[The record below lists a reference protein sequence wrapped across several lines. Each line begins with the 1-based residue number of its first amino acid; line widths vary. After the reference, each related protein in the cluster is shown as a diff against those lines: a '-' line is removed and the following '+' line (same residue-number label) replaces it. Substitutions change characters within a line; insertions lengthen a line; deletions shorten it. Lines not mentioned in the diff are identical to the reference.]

1 MFDEKNSII
10 LKKKYFYYLF
20 SKNIIILFLILFIQI
35 DKYKN
40 RIVKIDKINQ
50 IYYPSNF
57 SGKNNIQKCYLSL
70 DSSNIK
76 IIHLILTRFLMD
88 FLSKSFSK
96 NLYKEEYI
104 RNGFRVMKKYLFPS
118 LENQSCKNFIWILI
132 IGNKANITYVKKSL
146 NLNKNSFQSIV
157 IYEKEIKNYVKKIS
171 SGFDI
176 LITTRIDYDDRIYY
190 DAVNDVRKAINVNKP
205 MNLYGYNRGFYFL
218 ENEGKYFDYYNNYGN
233 QGAHGIFLSL
243 ILVLNKVND
252 SYTVYNLGDHGK
264 IRKTLLKNY
273 KLYGIKTLNYEPS
286 FFDNGDPKFVYVS
299 QNYSTRFRFKINR
312 KALKVNNFNLSK
324 FYGK

>member
-1 MFDEKNSII
+1 MFDEKNSFIF
-10 LKKKYFYYLF
+10 KKKYFYYLF
-20 SKNIIILFLILFIQI
+20 SKNIIILFLLILFIQI
-35 DKYKN
+35 DKCKN
-40 RIVKIDKINQ
+40 GIEKINK
-50 IYYPSNF
+50 INSNF
-57 SGKNNIQKCYLSL
+57 SFKNNIQKCYLSL

-76 IIHLILTRFLMD
+76 IIHLILTRFLME
-88 FLSKSFSK
+88 FFSKSFSK

-104 RNGFRVMKKYLFPS
+104 LNGIRVMKKYLFPS

-132 IGNKANITYVKKSL
+132 IGNKANITYVKNAL

-190 DAVNDVRKAINVNKP
+190 DAVNDVRKAVNINRP
-205 MNLYGYNRGFYFL
+205 MILYGYNRGVFYF
-218 ENEGKYFDYYNNYGN
+218 ESEGKYYDYYNNWRN
-233 QGAHGIFLSL
+233 NGAHSIFLSL

-252 SYTVYNLGDHGK
+252 SYTVYDLNNHVT
-264 IRKTLLKNY
+264 IRQTLLKNY
-273 KLYGIKTLNYEPS
+273 KSYGIKTLNYEPS
-286 FFDNGDPKFVYVS
+286 IFDNGDPKFVYVR
-299 QNYSTRFRFKINR
+299 QNYSSTFSFKINR
-312 KALKVNNFNLSK
+312 KTLKINNFNLSK

>member
-1 MFDEKNSII
+1 MKKMLDEKNSIF
-10 LKKKYFYYLF
+10 LLF
-20 SKNIIILFLILFIQI
+20 IYKNIIILFLILFIQI
-35 DKYKN
+35 DKCKN
-40 RIVKIDKINQ
+40 RIEKINKINQ
-50 IYYPSNF
+50 IHYNSNF

-76 IIHLILTRFLMD
+76 IIHLILTRFLME

-104 RNGFRVMKKYLFPS
+104 RNGFRVMKKFLFPS

-132 IGNKANITYVKKSL
+132 IGNKANITYVKKAL
-146 NLNKNSFQSIV
+146 NLNKNSFQSFV

-171 SGFDI
+171 SGFDV

-190 DAVNDVRKAINVNKP
+190 DAVNDVRKAVNTNRP
-205 MNLYGYNRGFYFL
+205 MFLYGYNRGVYYL
-218 ENEGKYFDYYNNYGN
+218 ETEGKYYDADYNYGN
-233 QGAHGIFLSL
+233 KGAHGIFLSL

-252 SYTVYNLGDHGK
+252 SYTVYDLGNHVK
-264 IRKTLLKNY
+264 IRETLLKNY
-273 KLYGIKTLNYEPS
+273 KSYGIKTLNYEPS
-286 FFDNGDPKFVYVS
+286 IFDKGDPKFVYVR
-299 QNYSTRFRFKINR
+299 QNYSSRFGIKINR
-312 KALKVNNFNLSK
+312 TALKINNFNLSK